1 MQPYKNRFSR
11 HAGMHIALFV
21 AVFGMAA
28 VAGPLNAQI
37 CGTVSATKPPCV
49 LTQGYAGPP
58 TDANFNSRQAF
69 NGYETTLTPGYVGNR
84 AAMPTTHRLFLE
96 VDDSAA
102 ALPANAPS
110 NQILAEPL
118 YVAGITVPNPAQ
130 GSCDP
135 CDMVIGVTLND
146 TVFAWGADGA
156 EAGNLL
162 WSRQGVPGSTVNPA
176 GNAGNALWYDDCG
189 SGGQPVPRSQVDTVF
204 MVGILATPVIDVSG
218 ATPMMFLTDWC
229 RTSTGKDEW
238 FIHEINLQ
246 TGTDATPSRWIGG
259 DFGSAGF
266 NDTNEKQRA
275 ALLEIPN
282 PQSGANPLVY
292 IAFATGAT
300 EDNGAKH
307 PYHGWLIAYT
317 TDPSTGALVP
327 QLGFSSTPTS
337 CGQGGGVEGGTNHN
351 QCKFEPN
358 PLAPACDCY
367 EYNTGGFQNAPNWG
381 GQGGGCWMSGHG
393 PAATAIGAIRN
404 GSGQPDG
411 NVHIFL
417 GCGNGGFQ
425 IGGSGDTLAN
435 AGQTVMDFLAT
446 PSGYSAVPFQSF
458 TPDSP
463 ASGVG
468 PPDPPSICGGN
479 GGADCAGCGPCPY
492 TFQAMNAADWDQ
504 STGGVVL
511 FNDLAGNPRLV
522 TADKA
527 GYGYLMTAGNLC
539 AAATPDTQCVGFAPG
554 DPGSWTFG
562 ASLNLPL
569 PAGHSGRGCTNNDDG
584 ACDRVTG
591 MAFYDQNPNA
601 PAYLYFW
608 PYHERLVGLQLSD
621 NSTTFSGQGPL
632 TWSSSASTTLNYTLP
647 GGNACTPGLNCL
659 TEQVLA
665 GDTLQFKNC
674 PCSGAECPVALSVAA
689 GSMTVNIPPPSAC
702 AAGAAQD
709 FSYSG
714 YFVSPKSASTPDNID
729 VGFPGGAITVSAH
742 KDNSGGY
749 AGGLVWAVAPNA
761 DSSQLAKR
769 GLGTLYAYTAITAT
783 STALVHSYA
792 STDVWCS
799 ASYAVPSVANGRV
812 FVPTAAV
819 STSGNSFTSC
829 PTGSSSTSPPAS
841 SGILVYY

>member
-1 MQPYKNRFSR
+1 MYLSPANTRT
-11 HAGMHIALFV
+11 ALFATV
-21 AVFGMAA
+21 LGFATLHC
-28 VAGPLNAQI
+28 PLNAQL
-37 CGTVSATKPPCV
+37 CGTVGPASPPCV

-58 TDANFNSRQAF
+58 TDPNFNSRQAF
-69 NGYETTLTPGYVGNR
+69 NGYETTLTPSYVGNR
-84 AAMPTTHRLFLE
+84 ATMPTTHRLFLE

-102 ALPANAPS
+102 ALLPNAAS
-110 NQILAEPL
+110 NPILAQPL
-118 YVAGITVPNPAQ
+118 YVAGITVPHPAQ

-146 TVFAWGADGA
+146 TVFAWTADGTQ
-156 EAGNLL
+156 AGHLL
-162 WSRQGVPGSTVNPA
+162 WSRQGVPGSSSNPP
-176 GNAGNALWYDDCG
+176 GIAGNALWYDDCG
-189 SGGQPVPRSQVDTVF
+189 SGGQPVPRSATDTTPFDGV
-204 MVGILATPVIDVSG
+204 VSTPVIDVSG
-218 ATPMMFLTDWC
+218 STPMMFLTDWC
-229 RTSTGKDEW
+229 QTSTGKDEW
-238 FIHEINLQ
+238 FIHKINLQ
-246 TGTDATPSRWIGG
+246 TGADATPSRWIGG
-259 DFGSAGF
+259 DFGSVGF

-275 ALLEIPN
+275 ALLEVPN

-292 IAFATGAT
+292 IAFGTGTA
-300 EDNGAKH
+300 EDNGTEH

-317 TDPSTGALVP
+317 TEPGTGALAP
-327 QLGFSSTPTS
+327 ELGFSSTSAS
-337 CGQGGGVEGGTNHN
+337 CGHGGGLYDGGTNHG
-351 QCKFEPN
+351 QCNRDPN
-358 PLAPACDCY
+358 SLKPACDCY
-367 EYNTGGFQNAPNWG
+367 EDDTAGFRNAPNWG

-404 GSGQPDG
+404 SSGQPDG

-446 PSGYSAVPFQSF
+446 PTGYGALPFQSF

-468 PPDPPSICGGN
+468 PPDPPSICGGS

-527 GYGYLMTAGNLC
+527 GYGYLMTPGNLC
-539 AAATPDTQCVGFAPG
+539 GSATPDTQCVGFAPG

-569 PAGHSGRGCTNNDDG
+569 PAGRSGRGCNNQNDG

-608 PYHERLVGLQLSD
+608 PYHERLVGLRLSD

-632 TWSSSASTTLNYTLP
+632 TWSSSTSTTLNYTLP

-674 PCSGAECPVALSVAA
+674 PCSGAECPVATSVAA
-689 GSMTVNIPPPSAC
+689 ASMTVNIPPPSAC
-702 AAGAAQD
+702 GAGAAQD

-742 KDNSGGY
+742 KDSSGGY
-749 AGGLVWAVAPNA
+749 VDGLVWAVAPNA
-761 DSSQLAKR
+761 DSSQAARR

-799 ASYAVPSVANGRV
+799 ASYAMPSVANGRV
-812 FVPTAAV
+812 FVPTSAV
-819 STSGNSFTSC
+819 STSGSSFTSC